1 MASGAALEAGRHGR
15 SPLQRLQ
22 APLLPA
28 WARLDPSI
36 ALVGDKILSGV
47 HSQEDRGLSFSFDHF
62 YLFSSQTFFLCMVRT
77 LLFKFQPLSEPTQAD
92 SAPETTR

>member
-1 MASGAALEAGRHGR
+1 MFTLSGMHWAA
-15 SPLQRLQ
+15 
-22 APLLPA
+22 LLPA

-36 ALVGDKILSGV
+36 VLVGDQILSGV
-47 HSQEDRGLSFSFDHF
+47 HSQEDHGLPFSLNHF
-62 YLFSSQTFFLCMVRT
+62 YVFSSQTFFLCTVRT